1 MSLQKQTQT
10 CIVCQGVNL
19 RAFWRV
25 LKKCAS
31 CGHCVADINLNSLD
45 FSRIYEDGYFA
56 GEEYEDY
63 LGDRQVF
70 KRQFEDRLH
79 EVMLYRK
86 EGDLIEIGCA
96 YGFFLEL
103 AKAFFSVRG
112 FDICRGPVRFA
123 QEQLGLPASCEDF
136 SRSSVP
142 PESADIVA
150 MWDTIEHLP
159 RPDLTLQAASQA
171 LRLGGYI
178 FLTTGDIGS
187 LLARIRRENWRLI
200 HPPTHLHYFSRRSIQ
215 ELLRNT
221 GFETVSVNYVGTRRS
236 LGQVAFSLWQVNKG
250 RPSRLYHL
258 IARSRLSQFSFV
270 LNTRDI
276 MLVVARKA

>member
-1 MSLQKQTQT
+1 VSLQKQTQT

-19 RAFWRV
+19 QPFWRV
-25 LKKCAS
+25 LKKCTS
-31 CGHCVADINLNSLD
+31 CGHCMADVDLCSLD
-45 FSRIYEDGYFA
+45 FSKIYEDGYFA
-56 GEEYEDY
+56 GQEYENY

-70 KRQFEDRLH
+70 KKQFEDRLRQI
-79 EVMLYRK
+79 LAFRK
-86 EGDLIEIGCA
+86 EGELIEIGCA

-103 AKAFFSVRG
+103 AQGFFRVRG

-123 QEQLGLPASCEDF
+123 QEHLGLPTSCEDF
-136 SRSSVP
+136 SRASVP
-142 PESADIVA
+142 PASADIVA

-159 RPDLTLQAASQA
+159 RPDLTLCAAAHA
-171 LRLGGYI
+171 LRPGGYI

-200 HPPTHLHYFSRRSIQ
+200 HPPTHLHYFSRRTIQ

-221 GFETVSVNYVGTRRS
+221 GFETVSTNYVGTRRS
-236 LGQVAFSLWQVNKG
+236 LGQVAFSLWQVNKA
-250 RPSRLYHL
+250 RPSRLYRL
-258 IARSRLSQFSFV
+258 IAASRLGQFSFV

-276 MLVVARKA
+276 MLVVARKV